1 MSFLKLIRYKNLLM
15 VAAVQLLIKY
25 ALFPAFAI
33 DMTLSPLGFAL
44 LILSTVCIAAGGY
57 IINDIYDVATD
68 TINKPNK
75 VIIGK
80 KISENTAYNLY
91 FAFTIVGV
99 LLGFYLSQTVGKP
112 SFFGLFIVIAAL
124 LYMYA
129 IYLKQ
134 IAVAGN
140 IIVSILVS
148 FSLIIVGFF
157 ELIPAITPSNQN
169 IQSTMFE
176 VLTDYA
182 VFAFLINFIR
192 EIVKDIID
200 VDGDHKQ
207 GMQTLP
213 ILLGKSRT
221 GKIAFAI
228 TVANIVIIAYYVS
241 AYLFM
246 HNDAIAYFL
255 IAVIGPLIYTAIK
268 LFMAESNAQF
278 KHVSFMLKII
288 MVTGMFSMLLYRF
301 IF

>member
-15 VAAVQLLIKY
+15 VAVVQLLIKY

-33 DMTLSPLGFAL
+33 DMTLSPLGFTL
-44 LILSTVCIAAGGY
+44 LILSTVFIAAGGY
-57 IINDIYDVATD
+57 IINDIYDVETD

-80 KISENTAYNLY
+80 KISENTAYNFY
-91 FAFTIVGV
+91 FAFTITGV

-112 SFFGLFIVIAAL
+112 AFFGVFVIIAAL

-129 IYLKQ
+129 IYLKK

-140 IIVSILVS
+140 IIVSILVG

-157 ELIPAITPSNQN
+157 ELVPAITPSNQS

-200 VDGDHKQ
+200 VDGDHTQ

-213 ILLGKSRT
+213 ILLGKART
-221 GKIAFAI
+221 GKITFGLTILTSIII
-228 TVANIVIIAYYVS
+228 TYYVS

-246 HNDAIAYFL
+246 HTEAIIYFL
-255 IAVIGPLIYTAIK
+255 IAVIGPLLYTSIK
-268 LFMAESNAQF
+268 LFTAQSNAQF
-278 KHVSFMLKII
+278 KHVSGMLKII
-288 MVTGMFSMLLYRF
+288 MITGMFSMLLYRF

>member
-1 MSFLKLIRYKNLLM
+1 MNFLKLIRYKNLLM
-15 VAAVQLLIKY
+15 VAVVQLLIKY

-57 IINDIYDVATD
+57 IINDIYDVDTD
-68 TINKPNK
+68 AINKPNK
-75 VIIGK
+75 VIIGN
-80 KISENTAYNLY
+80 KISENRAYNLY
-91 FAFTIVGV
+91 FALTITGV
-99 LLGFYLSQTVGKP
+99 LLGFYLSHTVNKP
-112 SFFGLFIVIAAL
+112 PFFGLFVLIAAL
-124 LYMYA
+124 LYIYA

-148 FSLIIVGFF
+148 FSIIIVGIF
-157 ELIPAITPSNQN
+157 ELIPAITLSNQS

-182 VFAFLINFIR
+182 MFAFLINFVR

-200 VDGDHKQ
+200 VDGDYKQ

-213 ILLGKSRT
+213 IILGKART
-221 GKIAFAI
+221 GKIAFTLTVI
-228 TVANIVIIAYYVS
+228 TILVIIYYIS

-246 HNDAIAYFL
+246 HYEAIVYFL
-255 IAVIGPLIYTAIK
+255 IAVVGPLIYTAIK
-268 LFMAESNAQF
+268 LIMAENTPQY
-278 KHVSFMLKII
+278 KHVSFILKAI

>member
-15 VAAVQLLIKY
+15 VAVVQLLIKY

-33 DMTLSPLGFAL
+33 DTTLSSLGFAF

-57 IINDIYDVATD
+57 IINDIYDVETD

-80 KISENTAYNLY
+80 KIKENIAYNLY
-91 FAFTIVGV
+91 FAFTITGV
-99 LLGFYLSQTVGKP
+99 LLGFYLSQTIGKP
-112 SFFGLFIVIAAL
+112 AFFSLFVVIAAL
-124 LYMYA
+124 LYIYA

-140 IIVSILVS
+140 IIISLLVGFSI
-148 FSLIIVGFF
+148 IIVGVF
-157 ELIPAITPSNQN
+157 ELIPAITLSNQS

-213 ILLGKSRT
+213 ILLGKLRT
-221 GKIAFAI
+221 GKTAFGVTI
-228 TVANIVIIAYYVS
+228 FTIFVISYYIS

-246 HNDAIAYFL
+246 HSDAIAYFL

-268 LFMAESNAQF
+268 LFMAKTKSQF
-278 KHVSFMLKII
+278 KHVSLMLKVI